1 VLIGR
6 PASFGIGVAGD
17 AGVTDLEDL
26 RGKRV
31 ARVQANPSVNVKVE
45 AIMALADLTWD
56 DVEVV
61 EVPSYG
67 ASLRGLVEGTIDAA
81 GTITTAATMRE
92 LEASARGLVW
102 PNLPPAEDE
111 EAWDRL
117 REVAPIFEAI
127 DETIGAGVSED
138 NPATLIAY
146 RYPMITVYAGM
157 SDETAYA
164 ATKAVVESFDLYK
177 DANPGMSRWEA
188 SIAGVPP
195 TDAPFHPG
203 AIRYLEEIGVW
214 TDEHQAWN
222 DARQERLDAVL
233 AAWDG
238 AMEQALEEQVRGADW
253 QEFWAE
259 YRAEHLD

>member
-1 VLIGR
+1 
-6 PASFGIGVAGD
+6 
-17 AGVTDLEDL
+17 
-26 RGKRV
+26 
-31 ARVQANPSVNVKVE
+31 
-45 AIMALADLTWD
+45 MALADLTWD

-67 ASLRGLVEGTIDAA
+67 RFPARSRRRHDRRRRHHYHRGDH
-81 GTITTAATMRE
+81 
-92 LEASARGLVW
+92 ARARSECARPRLAQS
-102 PNLPPAEDE
+102 PARRGRGGPGIVC
-111 EAWDRL
+111 AKS
-117 REVAPIFEAI
+117 APIFEAI